1 MNDPKRIFISDDEI
15 DILDILSLMLKAHGY
30 IVTASVDPNS
40 LFEMEDQELPDI
52 ILLDIWMTGIDGR
65 DICNQ
70 LKQTERTKHIPVI
83 FISANSNIEEIAT
96 SCNAQGYIAKPF
108 EMAEMLETIR
118 TTLAKNAVQKEN

>member
-1 MNDPKRIFISDDEI
+1 MNQPKKIFISDDEM
-15 DILDILSLMLKAHGY
+15 DILDILTLMLQAQGY
-30 IVTASVDPNS
+30 MVRTTVDPNT
-40 LFEMEDQELPDI
+40 LFDLKEEELPDI

-83 FISANSNIEEIAT
+83 FISANSNIEEIAS

-108 EMAEMLETIR
+108 EMAEMLNIIR
-118 TTLAKNAVQKEN
+118 TTLENNPVNK